1 MEAIRKRQ
9 IAYAL
14 TSFLMGVWAFAKVS
28 AVSGPKFE
36 PIIAACSNPDIPF
49 EEFAPT
55 TGYHVYEPM
64 VGLKVFEVLVCL
76 ITQFLLELRET
87 YPAGILVWGGVIV
100 VSLPVAFLGLTEAGR
115 PGARGPIRYP
125 TVVSLL
131 YQLFGISVV
140 FPMVWVP
147 SFVFGE
153 GTRGSP
159 VTPLRVYVTGL
170 LAIPGCVTTAIVFL
184 APTDSALW
192 TTSAGI
198 LGGPILLLF
207 NLVLS
212 MERSSELPATKQNV
226 RACFDASQHVL
237 NSLMGLAF
245 VFWYVLVGIAHQA
258 YGTSVGDLWNDVWVE
273 ADASV
278 AFMTIDTIVLYA
290 GVLMYIA
297 YRSDLKKAAKAL
309 LLTLVLG
316 PGTACLFLFSEIE
329 KETTQLPAVSSQ
341 TKKLS

>member
-1 MEAIRKRQ
+1 MEAIRTRQ
-9 IAYAL
+9 IGCAL
-14 TSFLMGVWAFAKVS
+14 ASFLMGVWAFAKIS

-36 PIIAACSNPDIPF
+36 PIIAACSDPGIPF
-49 EEFAPT
+49 EEFAST

-87 YPAGILVWGGVIV
+87 FPAGILVWGGVIV
-100 VSLPVAFLGLTEAGR
+100 VSLPVTFLGLTEAGR
-115 PGARGPIRYP
+115 PCARGPIRYP
-125 TVVSLL
+125 TLVALL

-140 FPMVWVP
+140 FPLVWVP

-159 VTPLRVYVTGL
+159 VTPLRVYVTGV
-170 LAIPGCVTTAIVFL
+170 LAVPGCVTTAIVFL
-184 APTDSALW
+184 APTDSTLW
-192 TTSAGI
+192 TTSAGV
-198 LGGPILLLF
+198 LGGPILVML

-212 MERSSELPATKQNV
+212 TERSSELPATKETIG
-226 RACFDASQHVL
+226 ASFDASMRVL
-237 NSLMGLAF
+237 NFLMGLAF

-258 YGTSVGDLWNDVWVE
+258 YGTSFGDLWNDVWVE

-278 AFMTIDTIVLYA
+278 AFMTIDTLVLYA

-297 YRSDLKKAAKAL
+297 YRGGSKKAAKAL

-316 PGTACLFLFSEIE
+316 PGTACLFLFAEIE
-329 KETTQLPAVSSQ
+329 RETTKLFAVSSQ